1 MENKFKLEELILL
14 TKLYRLT
21 ESSILKTAIEKEF
34 INFFLFDIN
43 FIQKPTEKDEQSLVK
58 LKNYVKEIG
67 LLPIGN
73 KTYFDFVD
81 DIINLPKEYKTKG
94 VNLLVVDVN
103 FLLSEHKGK
112 DLNLLEKE
120 LTDKYGYP
128 VFFIDGSKQNTCG
141 ITSNS
146 SAVYFI

>member
-21 ESSILKTAIEKEF
+21 GSHILKTAIEKEF
-34 INFFLFDIN
+34 INFFLFDTN